1 LHGGSFFTKLPENI
15 YLVTLKLLRAAKED
29 LMRMQ
34 GKYMAI
40 LLLTVWITGC
50 NSESGGGEYH
60 YLQGFTQGTTYNI
73 TYQHPAEDELQGQI
87 DSLLRLFDSS
97 LSTYDS
103 NSIISAIN
111 RNLPEVLTD
120 SMFRTVFRESARV
133 YQLTGGAF
141 DITLG
146 QVINAWGFGPGEKL
160 EVDSAMV
167 DSLLQYVGMEKVFLE
182 GNRVLKSDPHVQ
194 LNVNAIAQGYAVDV
208 VSFYL
213 EKLGC
218 RNYMV
223 EIGGEIR
230 TRGVNS
236 KGNFWRIGVD
246 RPEFGSMIPGEQLQ
260 VIINMRNRSLAT
272 SGNYRKYYEKDGVR
286 ITHTIDPATGYPKE
300 SKLLS
305 VTILC
310 DECMTADAYATACMA
325 MGLERAQEFVG
336 AQKGVDA
343 YFIYGDELGAYK
355 VWYSEGLKKYIDT
368 P

>member
-1 LHGGSFFTKLPENI
+1 MVKNI
-15 YLVTLKLLRAAKED
+15 CRSWIFVTL
-29 LMRMQ
+29 MP
-34 GKYMAI
+34 
-40 LLLTVWITGC
+40 LLLAACMGP
-50 NSESGGGEYH
+50 GRGEYKSI
-60 YLQGFTQGTTYNI
+60 QGFTQGTTYHI
-73 TYQHPAEDELQGQI
+73 TYQLSSGQDLGVQV
-87 DSLLRLFDSS
+87 DSLLKVFDSS

-103 NSIISAIN
+103 TSIISAIN
-111 RNLPEVLTD
+111 NNIPGVLSD
-120 SMFRTVFRESARV
+120 SLFRTVFRESARV
-133 YQLTGGAF
+133 YQQTGGAF

-146 QVINAWGFGPGEKL
+146 PVINAWGFGPGDQL
-160 EVDSAMV
+160 EVDSTMV
-167 DSLLQYVGMEKVFLE
+167 DSLLQYVGMDKVFLQGE
-182 GNRVLKSDPHVQ
+182 RVIKSDPMVR

-213 EKLGC
+213 DDLGC

-246 RPEFGSMIPGEQLQ
+246 RPEFGNMIPGQQLQ
-260 VIINMRNRSLAT
+260 VIISMHNRSLAT
-272 SGNYRKYYEKDGVR
+272 SGNYRKFYEKDGVR

-300 SKLLS
+300 SELLS

-325 MGLERAQEFVG
+325 MGLEKAREFVEG
-336 AQKGVDA
+336 KKGVDA
-343 YFIYGDELGAYK
+343 YFIYGDEFGSYE
-355 VWYSEGLKKYIDT
+355 VWSSEGLRKYMDT

>member
-1 LHGGSFFTKLPENI
+1 MRISVKYNWVPIMIILMAACNTENGSGI
-15 YLVTLKLLRAAKED
+15 Y
-29 LMRMQ
+29 
-34 GKYMAI
+34 
-40 LLLTVWITGC
+40 
-50 NSESGGGEYH
+50 NSI
-60 YLQGFTQGTTYNI
+60 QGFTQGTTYNI
-73 TYQHPAEDELQGQI
+73 TYQHPTEDELQGQI
-87 DSLLRLFDSS
+87 DSLLKLFDSS
-97 LSTYDS
+97 LSTYEPT
-103 NSIISAIN
+103 SIISGIN
-111 RNLPEVLTD
+111 QNLPDVHTD

-146 QVINAWGFGPGEKL
+146 PVINAWGFGAGERL

-167 DSLLQYVGMEKVFLE
+167 DSLLQYVGMGKVFLK
-182 GNRVLKSDPHVQ
+182 GDRVLKSDPHVL

-230 TRGVNS
+230 TRGMNS
-236 KGNFWRIGVD
+236 RGNFWRIGVD
-246 RPEFGSMIPGEQLQ
+246 RPEFGNMIPGEQLQ
-260 VIINMRNRSLAT
+260 VIINMHNRSLAT
-272 SGNYRKYYEKDGVR
+272 SGNYRKFYEKDGVR

-305 VTILC
+305 VTILS

-325 MGLERAQEFVG
+325 MGFEKAQSFVEN
-336 AQKGVDA
+336 QKGVDA
-343 YFIYGDELGAYK
+343 YFIYGDELAAYK
-355 VWYSEGLKKYIDT
+355 VWYSEGLKKYIDS